1 MPNASLRPRFARDG
15 IFNVRDLGG
24 LRSGD
29 GRQVAT
35 GRLVRA
41 DALHRARST
50 ADDLRRY
57 GVVRVLDLRDERERD
72 EEGVLG
78 SPGIEVVHLP
88 VLDPAFDWVDDSH
101 DDFDTMLAH
110 RYQVILESFPDRF
123 AEAVGAVVEVVAKG
137 SSGAVAYHCAVG
149 KDRTGLLTALLLGLL
164 GVPDE
169 TVIDDYTRSGVAVAV
184 QVSWLWSMGYPA
196 GHVAEEHLENGLWSA
211 RPETMRRTLDWLA
224 GEHGGAASYMRSAG
238 LDDDQIEALRRALL
252 VEG

>member
-41 DALHRARST
+41 DT
-50 ADDLRRY
+50 LRRPRRTARPAP
-57 GVVRVLDLRDERERD
+57 VRRGTGPGPPRPAPSD

-123 AEAVGAVVEVVAKG
+123 AEADA
-137 SSGAVAYHCAVG
+137 
-149 KDRTGLLTALLLGLL
+149 
-164 GVPDE
+164 
-169 TVIDDYTRSGVAVAV
+169 
-184 QVSWLWSMGYPA
+184 LWSK
-196 GHVAEEHLENGLWSA
+196 
-211 RPETMRRTLDWLA
+211 
-224 GEHGGAASYMRSAG
+224 
-238 LDDDQIEALRRALL
+238 
-252 VEG
+252 